1 MLRGCCRG
9 PAFGVSEG
17 LYKTVAHHTNPHL
30 IFGPVLAG
38 FGKSP
43 NGHAVPVSL
52 ASQSQTLPSMSLL
65 PFLRCLTA
73 IAALAVLSQ
82 APVQARILDD
92 FKAAERS
99 GWKDA
104 NPAGQPLPGGKQ
116 SGGVFTFDLPTI
128 GQSFF
133 VSSTKT
139 SETFELVEGRTL
151 EYRVDLVS
159 GRGGDSFAVLAFIPQ
174 ATGANSLAGYGI
186 AKSETDL
193 LITKGI
199 NKYFF
204 NENVQPAVKN
214 QNVTLVLNLEARSGN
229 VIIRGQVLDRDAG
242 NAVIWEKTF
251 IDTPAA
257 DVMADGADSPPA
269 PFLNLVGNFVLYLYA
284 DGGKNPEGYQV
295 VFDNAQVF
303 VAEGAV
309 LDDFKAAERSGW
321 KDANPAGQ
329 PLPGG
334 TQSGGVFTFD
344 LPAIGQ
350 AFFVSST
357 KTTKTYEL
365 TEGTLHEF
373 SVDLVSGQGPDSFAV
388 LAFIPQKTGANSL
401 GGYGIAKSES
411 DLLITKGINK
421 YFFNENV
428 SPAIKNT
435 NVRLVLTLTT
445 VDGNVV
451 IRGRVLD
458 LDAGGAVLFDRT
470 FVDTPEADVLADG
483 TDSPP
488 APFTNLVGNVVLYL
502 YADGGKDPN
511 GYQVVY
517 RNLNAAAPPTAVDEA
532 PRIDAVSPAEGSVFL
547 AADTKVAFSVVD
559 DRPLPDA
566 GFKVTLN
573 GVDYT
578 TANGLLLGPAGTTRT
593 GTLGGFEKNKSY
605 LGQLAV
611 TDSGGTTRT
620 AMIAF
625 DTFSADTRT
634 VEAEDYDFDGGQFLD
649 NPVRSAEG
657 GGVVGNSYTDRVG
670 VAGTDYQDTRSGPSG
685 DDTPYRTQDAIRMQR
700 SLDNRRPSLFNN
712 DQGIYDYEVGDIAVD
727 DWMNYTREFAAGSYE
742 VYLRESVVNMEKADS
757 VLEEVSSAV
766 GAEPRLL
773 GSFLGVQ
780 SGFTARNVP
789 LTDGT
794 GKNRVV
800 LRLSGKKTLRLRHL
814 TPDNGTG
821 ARYINYLVFVPVA
834 DAGVQRA
841 AVTSV
846 SPTDGA
852 VVETTEPRI
861 EVSIQN
867 RDTQVKTSSIQL
879 SVNGVRV
886 PPTVT
891 SVATGALVSHVLTPL
906 PPKGVVQEARL
917 VFADNEGVLQTNIWA
932 FTVTYRELDPAT
944 RLSGPGSE
952 RGFKVRVTQAQE
964 MGENSLDRA
973 EAQLAANSS
982 IARLYDTNVV
992 SQAIN
997 FSQDATSGGSVGYFE
1012 GDEPIPGQDDA
1023 LGNDNYA
1030 MEVVAF
1036 LDLPAGITRFGV
1048 RSDDGYKLAA
1058 GLNLGAGSPPLAFR
1072 NGGPADETFDVVVQ
1086 AAGVYGIRLVWYER
1100 SGGANLEL
1108 FTVDRSSGVRTL
1120 VNSAGGIKAY
1130 TSAVAGAS
1138 IEPIGSVTLN
1148 GSYTAVAGAV
1158 VDAQAKTVTVPAGG
1172 SVQFLRLS
1180 STSPVTITGL
1190 SVSGGNLV
1198 IRYQ

>member
-1 MLRGCCRG
+1 M
-9 PAFGVSEG
+9 
-17 LYKTVAHHTNPHL
+17 
-30 IFGPVLAG
+30 
-38 FGKSP
+38 SP
-43 NGHAVPVSL
+43 
-52 ASQSQTLPSMSLL
+52 L

-82 APVQARILDD
+82 TPVQARILDD

-139 SETFELVEGRTL
+139 SETFELVEGRTV

-257 DVMADGADSPPA
+257 DVMANGADSPPA

-284 DGGKNPEGYQV
+284 DGGKSPEGYQV

-303 VAEGAV
+303 VADGAV
-309 LDDFKAAERSGW
+309 LDDFKATERSGW

-334 TQSGGVFTFD
+334 KQSGGVFTFD

-373 SVDLVSGQGPDSFAV
+373 AVDLVSGQGPDSFAV
-388 LAFIPQKTGANSL
+388 LAFIPQKAGANSL

-428 SPAIKNT
+428 SPAIKST

-445 VDGNVV
+445 VDGTVL

-470 FVDTPEADVLADG
+470 FIDTPEADVLANG

-532 PRIDAVSPAEGSVFL
+532 PRIDSVLPAEGSVFL

-559 DRPLPDA
+559 DRQLPDA

-578 TANGLLLGPAGTTRT
+578 AANGLLLGPAGTTRS

-625 DTFSADTRT
+625 DTFSPDTRT
-634 VEAEDYDFDGGQFLD
+634 VDVEDYDFDVGQFFD

-685 DDTPYRTQDAIRMQR
+685 GDTPYRTQDAVQMQR

-727 DWMNYTREFAAGSYE
+727 DWMNYTREFPAGSYE

-766 GAEPRLL
+766 GTELRLL

-794 GKNRVV
+794 GRNRIV

-814 TPDNGTG
+814 TPDNETG

-852 VVETTEPRI
+852 VVDTTEPRI
-861 EVSIQN
+861 DVSIQN
-867 RDTQVKTSSIQL
+867 RDTQIKTSSIQL
-879 SVNGVRV
+879 SVNGVA
-886 PPTVT
+886 VT
-891 SVATGALVSHVLTPL
+891 PKVNAVATGLLVSYVLNPL
-906 PPKGVVQEARL
+906 PARGVVQQARL
-917 VFADNEGVLQTNIWA
+917 VFADNEGVLQTNTWA
-932 FTVTYRELDPAT
+932 FTVTYLELDPAT
-944 RLSGPGSE
+944 RLPGPGSE
-952 RGFKVRVTQAQE
+952 RGFKVRSTQAGE
-964 MGENSLDRA
+964 TGENSLDRA
-973 EAQLAANSS
+973 EAQLAPNSS
-982 IARLYDTNVV
+982 IPALYNINVV
-992 SQAIN
+992 SQTIN
-997 FSQDATSGGSVGYFE
+997 FSQEGSSGGSAGYFE

-1023 LGNDNYA
+1023 LGDDNYA

-1036 LDLPAGITRFGV
+1036 LDLPAGVTRFGV

-1058 GLNLGAGSPPLAFR
+1058 GLNLGAGSPPLAFH

-1100 SGGANLEL
+1100 SGGAHVEL
-1108 FTVDRSSGVRTL
+1108 FTVDRSSGERTL
-1120 VNSAGGIKAY
+1120 VNAAGGIKAY
-1130 TSAVAGAS
+1130 TSARAAAS
-1138 IEPIGSVTLN
+1138 VETVGSATLD
-1148 GSYTAVAGAV
+1148 GTYMAVAGAV
-1158 VDAQAKTVTVPAGG
+1158 VDTQARTVTVPAGG

-1180 STSPVTITGL
+1180 STSPITVTGVSL
-1190 SVSGGNLV
+1190 SGGSLV

>member
-1 MLRGCCRG
+1 MNPSSVLHRLA
-9 PAFGVSEG
+9 AF
-17 LYKTVAHHTNPHL
+17 
-30 IFGPVLAG
+30 
-38 FGKSP
+38 
-43 NGHAVPVSL
+43 
-52 ASQSQTLPSMSLL
+52 
-65 PFLRCLTA
+65 
-73 IAALAVLSQ
+73 AVLLLLTS
-82 APVQARILDD
+82 AVLNARILDD

-116 SGGVFTFDLPTI
+116 AGGVFTFNLPPI

-159 GRGGDSFAVLAFIPQ
+159 GQGADSFAVLAFIPQ

-204 NENVQPAVKN
+204 NENVTPPVKN
-214 QNVTLVLNLEARSGN
+214 QNVTLALNLEVRSGN

-242 NAVIWEKTF
+242 NAVLWEKTF

-257 DVMADGADSPPA
+257 DVLADGTDSPPA
-269 PFLNLVGNFVLYLYA
+269 PFINMVGNFVLYLYA
-284 DGGKNPEGYQV
+284 DGGKNPDGYQV

-303 VAEGAV
+303 VADGAV

-321 KDANPAGQ
+321 KDANPGGLPLAG
-329 PLPGG
+329 GK
-334 TQSGGVFTFD
+334 QSGGTFTFD
-344 LPAIGQ
+344 LPAVGQ
-350 AFFVSST
+350 SFFVSST

-365 TEGTLHEF
+365 TEGTIHEF
-373 SVDLVSGQGPDSFAV
+373 AVDLASGQGPDSFAV
-388 LAFIPQKTGANSL
+388 LAFIPQQTGANSL
-401 GGYGIAKSES
+401 AGYGIAKSES

-428 SPAIKNT
+428 SPAIKST
-435 NVRLVLTLTT
+435 NVRLVLTLTA
-445 VDGNVV
+445 VDGSVV

-470 FVDTPEADVLADG
+470 FVDTPAADVMANG

-488 APFTNLVGNVVLYL
+488 APFVNLVGNVVLYL

-517 RNLNAAAPPTAVDEA
+517 RNLNAAAPPSAVDEA
-532 PRIDAVSPAEGSVFL
+532 PRIETVSPAEGSVFL
-547 AADTKVAFSVVD
+547 PVDTQVAFTVVD
-559 DRPLPDA
+559 DRNLPDT

-578 TANGLLLGPAGTTRT
+578 TANGLKLGAVGTTRT
-593 GTLGGFEKNKSY
+593 GSLGGFEKNRSY
-605 LGQLAV
+605 LGQLTV
-611 TDSGGTTRT
+611 TDSGGTSRS
-620 AMIAF
+620 AIIAF
-625 DTFSADTRT
+625 DTFSSNTRT

-649 NPVRSAEG
+649 SPVRSAEG
-657 GGVVGNSYTDRVG
+657 GGVFENSYTDRVG

-685 DDTPYRTQDAIRMQR
+685 DDSPYRTQDAVRMQR
-700 SLDNRRPSLFNN
+700 SLDNRRSGLFNN
-712 DQGIYDYEVGDIAVD
+712 DQGVYDYEVGDLAVD
-727 DWMNYTREFAAGSYE
+727 DWMNYTRDFSAGSYE
-742 VYLRESVVNMEKADS
+742 VYLRESVVNLEKADS
-757 VLEEVSSAV
+757 VLEEVPPPGG
-766 GAEPRLL
+766 GAPKLL
-773 GSFLGVQ
+773 GTFLGVQ
-780 SGFTARNVP
+780 SGFTARNVA

-800 LRLSGKKTLRLRHL
+800 LRLSGRKTLRLRHL
-814 TPDNGTG
+814 TPDSDTG
-821 ARYINYLVFVPVA
+821 SRYLNYLVFVPVA

-841 AVTSV
+841 AVTSL

-861 EVSIQN
+861 EVAIQN
-867 RDTQVKTSSIQL
+867 RDTQVKTSSIQM
-879 SVNGVRV
+879 SINGSPVNPGVV
-886 PPTVT
+886 ST
-891 SVATGALVSHVLTPL
+891 ADGALVAYPITPL
-906 PPKGVVQEARL
+906 PAKGVVQKVQL
-917 VFADNEGVLQTNIWA
+917 VFADNEGVQQTNAWS
-932 FTVTYRELDPAT
+932 FTVTYRELDPST
-944 RLSGPGSE
+944 RMAGPGTE

-964 MGENSLDRA
+964 SGENSLDRA

-982 IARLYDTNVV
+982 IAKAYDTSVV
-992 SQAIN
+992 SPLIN
-997 FSQDATSGGSVGYFE
+997 FSQNATSGGSDGYFE

-1023 LGNDNYA
+1023 LGTDNYA

-1036 LDLPAGITRFGV
+1036 LDLPAGVTRFGV

-1058 GLNLGAGSPPLAFR
+1058 GLNLNAASVPLAFH

-1086 AAGVYGIRLVWYER
+1086 AAGVYGIRFVWYER
-1100 SGGANLEL
+1100 TGGANVEL

-1120 VNSAGGIKAY
+1120 VNASGGVRAF
-1130 TSAVAGAS
+1130 TSAVAAAS
-1138 IEPIGSVTLN
+1138 VEALTSATLS
-1148 GSYTAVAGAV
+1148 GTFTTVPGAV
-1158 VDAQAKTVTVPAGG
+1158 VDAQNKTVTVPAGA
-1172 SVQFLRLS
+1172 SSQFLRLS
-1180 STSPVTITGL
+1180 SGSSITITGVSL
-1190 SVSGGNLV
+1190 SGGNLV